1 VFDMI
6 MALLLDLAN
15 ILGGLLLAV
24 PLLRLIPSAGDGLA
38 RFTGRVAPWGWLV
51 GVIALVAGGYYFL
64 VHVFSG
70 PRVFHFE
77 VVGILVGLALLWDR
91 IRGREREHPEPATLQ
106 GRGLLL
112 SIFGVIAVI
121 VGIQGL
127 FTPD

>member
-1 VFDMI
+1 MI

-24 PLLRLIPSAGDGLA
+24 PLLLQIPSAGDGIA
-38 RFTGRVAPWGWLV
+38 RFTGRIAPWGWVV
-51 GVIALVAGGYYFL
+51 GVVALVAGGYYLL
-64 VHVFSG
+64 VHIFSG

-77 VVGILVGLALLWDR
+77 VVGIGVGLALLWDR
-91 IRGREREHPEPATLQ
+91 IRGRERTEPATGLK
-106 GRGLLL
+106 GFGLLL
-112 SIFGVIAVI
+112 AIFGIIAIV